1 MTQSLENHLMAPLP
15 SGSKSEV
22 IIQRI
27 TEALIAGDLRPGDK
41 IPTEQEFCD
50 QLKIGRNTVREAI
63 KVLIA
68 FGVLEIRRSEGTFV
82 VDHFSPKLM
91 DSVLYGLILCPRS
104 LDSLLEFKISLWTS
118 MILLAIDKASDEDV
132 AQLQLL
138 YDALAKTIHAPEPDV
153 DAIFSDSEDFHRFL
167 GEITHNP
174 LMSQLNELTVNFSAN
189 TRVQSISLRLEKGKL
204 SDMLQEYAAMLEL
217 VRRRDKEAV
226 PKTMASILTAW
237 KILFEI

>member
-27 TEALIAGDLRPGDK
+27 TEALISGDLRPGDK

-104 LDSLLEFKISLWTS
+104 LDSLLEFKILVV
-118 MILLAIDKASDEDV
+118 DV
-132 AQLQLL
+132 HDPSGHRQGLRRGCGPAAAALRRPGQDHPCAGARCGRHLFRFRGFPPLPGRDHPQPPHVPAQ
-138 YDALAKTIHAPEPDV
+138 
-153 DAIFSDSEDFHRFL
+153 
-167 GEITHNP
+167 
-174 LMSQLNELTVNFSAN
+174 
-189 TRVQSISLRLEKGKL
+189 
-204 SDMLQEYAAMLEL
+204 
-217 VRRRDKEAV
+217 
-226 PKTMASILTAW
+226 
-237 KILFEI
+237 